1 MPRMK
6 VMDAIVHVLESEGV
20 DHIFGIPGAAILP
33 FYDALRQSTRI
44 RHLTVR
50 HEEGATHAADGWSR
64 VTGKVGV
71 AVGTSGPAGTNMIT
85 GLYTCLADS
94 IPIICITG
102 QAQRAVL
109 HKEAFQAVD
118 IVEIAKPVTKWAVQV
133 KEAAQMPWIFRRAFQ
148 LAREGRPGPVLIDL
162 PLDVQLQEIEYDP
175 DLDEPL
181 PVIRPAPA
189 RARIRRAVE
198 LLMAARRP
206 IIVAGGG
213 VIIADASEELA
224 ALAEYL
230 QIPVSPTLMARGAIP
245 HDHPLFAGT
254 VGIQTQ
260 QKYANEIF
268 LESDCVLAI
277 GARFGDRHTG
287 ALDVYRG
294 ARTFIHV
301 DIEPTQIGRV
311 FEPDLGVV
319 GDARLALA
327 DLLAVAREMTPAREA
342 GAWVARVAELR
353 STLRRRTDF
362 DAVPIKPHRVF
373 REVDEF
379 FGRDTIFV
387 TAIGLYQIF
396 SGQFQKIYKPRHYL
410 VCGQA
415 GPLGWE
421 VSACTGVK
429 LARPDQLVVGIVGD
443 YSFQFMVEEV
453 AVAAQYRVPFV
464 LVMLNNVNL
473 GLIRQAEMRYDME
486 YAIDLAYDAGSGA
499 DTGVDH
505 VKLMEAM
512 GCHGRR
518 VERPEEIRAAF
529 EWAVRTAETEQ
540 VPVLVEIMT
549 ERRANAAMGTA
560 IDNIRE
566 FEPMEQHEPI
576 EQGVMASAG

>member
-6 VMDAIVHVLESEGV
+6 VMEAVVKVLESEGV

-33 FYDALRQSTRI
+33 FYDALRRSSRI

-50 HEEGATHAADGWSR
+50 HEEGATHAADGWAR
-64 VTGKVGV
+64 ATGNVGV

-102 QAQRAVL
+102 QAPRAVL
-109 HKEAFQAVD
+109 HKESFQAVD
-118 IVEIAKPVTKWAVQV
+118 IVDIARPVTKWAVQV

-148 LAREGRPGPVLIDL
+148 IAREGRPGPVLIDL
-162 PLDVQLQEIEYDP
+162 PLDVQLQEIEYDAG
-175 DLDEPL
+175 LDAPL
-181 PVIRPAPA
+181 PVPRVPAS
-189 RARIRRAVE
+189 RARVRRAAE
-198 LLMAARRP
+198 MLMDAERP
-206 IIVAGGG
+206 IILAGGG
-213 VIIADASEELA
+213 IILSEASPELA

-230 QIPVSPTLMARGAIP
+230 QIPVSPTLMGRGAIP

-268 LESDCVLAI
+268 LESDCVLAV

-294 ARTFIHV
+294 QRKFIHV
-301 DIEPTQIGRV
+301 DIEPTQIGKV

-319 GDARLALA
+319 GDAKLVLA
-327 DLLAVAREMTPAREA
+327 DLLAVARDMTEKREP
-342 GAWVARVAELR
+342 GPWVERVAKLR
-353 STLRRRTDF
+353 SALRRRTDF

-373 REVDEF
+373 REIDEAF
-379 FGRDTIFV
+379 DRDTIFV

-396 SGQFQKIYKPRHYL
+396 SGQFQKVYRPRHYL

-429 LARPDQLVVGIVGD
+429 LAKPDQLVVGVVGD
-443 YSFQFMVEEV
+443 YSFQFMMEEV
-453 AVAAQYRVPFV
+453 AVAAQYKVPFV

-473 GLIRQAEMRYDME
+473 GLIRQAELRYDME
-486 YAIDLAYDAGSGA
+486 YAIDLAYDAGDG
-499 DTGVDH
+499 DERGIDH
-505 VKLMEAM
+505 VKIMEAM

-518 VERPEEIRAAF
+518 VDRPEEIRPGF
-529 EWAVRTAETEQ
+529 DWAVRVSNETR

-549 ERRANAAMGTA
+549 ERRANAAMGTS
-560 IDNIRE
+560 IDDIRE
-566 FEPMEQHEPI
+566 FEPMEQHEAI
-576 EQGVMASAG
+576 EHGVMANAG

>member
-6 VMDAIVHVLESEGV
+6 VMEAVVKILESEGI

-33 FYDALRQSTRI
+33 FYDALRASTTI

-50 HEEGATHAADGWSR
+50 HEEGATHAADGWAR
-64 VTGKVGV
+64 VTGNVGI

-109 HKEAFQAVD
+109 HKESFQAVD

-148 LAREGRPGPVLIDL
+148 IAREGRPGPVLIDL
-162 PLDVQLQEIEYDP
+162 PLDIQLQEIEYDP
-175 DLDEPL
+175 AIDEPF
-181 PVIRPAPA
+181 PVPRIAPP

-198 LLMAARRP
+198 MIMDAQRP

-213 VIIADASEELA
+213 IILSGASPELA

-230 QIPVSPTLMARGAIP
+230 QIPVSPTLMGRGAIP

-268 LESDCVLAI
+268 LESDCVLAV

-294 ARTFIHV
+294 QRTFIHV
-301 DIEPTQIGRV
+301 DVEATQIGKV
-311 FEPDLGVV
+311 FEPDLGIV

-327 DLLAVAREMTPAREA
+327 DLLAVARDMTPKREP
-342 GAWVARVAELR
+342 GPWVERVAALR
-353 STLRRRTDF
+353 RVLRRRTDF

-373 REVDEF
+373 REIDEAF
-379 FGRDTIFV
+379 DRDTIFV

-429 LARPDQLVVGIVGD
+429 LAKPEQLVVGVVGD
-443 YSFQFMVEEV
+443 YSFQFMMEEV
-453 AVAAQYRVPFV
+453 AVAAQYKVPFV

-473 GLIRQAEMRYDME
+473 GLIRQAELRYDME
-486 YAIDLAYDAGSGA
+486 YAIDLAYDAGDG
-499 DTGVDH
+499 DEKGIDH
-505 VKLMEAM
+505 VKIMEAM
-512 GCHGRR
+512 GGHGRR
-518 VERPEEIRAAF
+518 VERPEEIREAF
-529 EWAVRTAETEQ
+529 DWAVRTSHEKR

-549 ERRANAAMGTA
+549 ERRANAAMGTS

-566 FEPMEQHEPI
+566 FEPMEQHEAI
-576 EQGVMASAG
+576 EHGVMANAG

>member
-6 VMDAIVHVLESEGV
+6 VMDAVVKILESEGV
-20 DHIFGIPGAAILP
+20 DHVFGIPGAAILP
-33 FYDALRQSTRI
+33 FYDALRNSSRI

-50 HEEGATHAADGWSR
+50 HEEGATHAADGWAR
-64 VTGKVGV
+64 ANGRVGV

-85 GLYTCLADS
+85 GLYTCQADS
-94 IPIICITG
+94 IPMICITG

-118 IVEIAKPVTKWAVQV
+118 IVDIARPVTKWAVQV

-148 LAREGRPGPVLIDL
+148 VAREGRPGPVLIDL
-162 PLDVQLQEIEYDP
+162 PLDVQLAEIEYDP
-175 DLDEPL
+175 AIDEPL
-181 PVIRPAPA
+181 PVPRAAPS
-189 RARIRRAVE
+189 RKRIRRAVE
-198 LLMAARRP
+198 MLMDAERP

-213 VIIADASEELA
+213 VILSDASEELT

-268 LESDCVLAI
+268 LESDCVLAV

-301 DIEPTQIGRV
+301 DVEPTQIGKV
-311 FEPDLGVV
+311 FEPDLGIVA
-319 GDARLALA
+319 DAKLALA
-327 DLLAVAREMTPAREA
+327 ELLAVACDMTPRREP
-342 GAWVARVAELR
+342 GPWTARVAALR
-353 STLRRRTDF
+353 RVLRRRTDF

-373 REVDEF
+373 REIDEA

-429 LARPDQLVVGIVGD
+429 LAKPDQLVVGVVGD
-443 YSFQFMVEEV
+443 YSFQFMIEEV

-473 GLIRQAEMRYDME
+473 GLIRQAELRYDME
-486 YAIDLAYDAGSGA
+486 YAIDLAYDAGGG
-499 DTGVDH
+499 DETGVDH
-505 VKLMEAM
+505 VKVMEAM
-512 GCHGRR
+512 GGHGRR
-518 VERPEEIRAAF
+518 VTRPEDIRPAID
-529 EWAVRTAETEQ
+529 WAVKTSEETR

-549 ERRANAAMGTA
+549 ERRANAAMGTS

-566 FEPMEQHEPI
+566 FEPMEQHEAI
-576 EQGVMASAG
+576 EGGVMANAG